1 MTVGHFILG
10 VYGILVLI
18 AGFLVV
24 KGVPLLEALFIFIF
38 PTVIF
43 AEYIWLMWRREK
55 DPAYQNSIASQE
67 ILKMVQS
74 NDAPAPPFDK
84 VMATLEKE
92 FGDGLN
98 CDMRDYMGGAERE

>member
-10 VYGILVLI
+10 TYGILVLI

-43 AEYIWLMWRREK
+43 AEYIWLVWRREK

-74 NDAPAPPFDK
+74 NDAPAPSFDK
-84 VMATLEKE
+84 VMDTLEKE
-92 FGDGLN
+92 LGNDLL
-98 CDMRDYMGGAERE
+98 CDMEGYMGGAERE